1 MSDTPTPVDTHAL
14 TAILAALRAIDL
26 QIDVL
31 KAQSAPLRA
40 QARDILRGHPTITI
54 PGIAIARD
62 VPDSTQASYDRTA
75 LDTLVVRLAAT
86 HPEIAAAISA
96 SRKEKK
102 QSGYLWIA
110 FVKE

>member
-26 QIDVL
+26 QIDGL

-40 QARDILRGHPTITI
+40 EARDMVRGHATITI
-54 PGIAIARD
+54 PGIATARD
-62 VPDSTQASYDRTA
+62 VPDSIQASYDRAA
-75 LDTLVVRLAAT
+75 LDTLIVRLAAT
-86 HPEIAAAISA
+86 HPDIAAAISA
-96 SRKEKK
+96 TRKEKK

-110 FVKE
+110 FSKE